1 VTWHRLT
8 PRRRNARSRR
18 ATPPWSR
25 TR

>member
-1 VTWHRLT
+1 VTGHRLT
-8 PRRRNARSRR
+8 PRRRSARSRR